1 MSSFVEGPIVHGAE
15 PFFFPAGES
24 GCLLIHGIAGTPQV
38 FRLMGDFLVEE
49 GITVSAVRL
58 RGHATRVEDLH
69 LCSYQ
74 DWIDSAEEE
83 LIKLSEHC
91 SKIFVAGLSMG
102 GVIGLRLA
110 RLYPEMVKGVV
121 TICSP
126 YSLDSFKFRFVPLA
140 GRFIKK
146 IPSGSPSILDPD
158 AEEINYSHHSVP
170 AVHELIK
177 LTSLVRE
184 DLAHIKQPALIFT
197 ARRDNVVNQ
206 QDGQRYYDALG
217 SESKGIVVLKNSH
230 HVATLDYDKE
240 IIFKKTAALIK
251 QHSL

>member
-1 MSSFVEGPIVHGAE
+1 MSSFVEGPVIGGAE
-15 PFFFPAGES
+15 PFFLSAGEN

-38 FRLMGDFLVEE
+38 FRLMGDSLARE
-49 GITVSAVRL
+49 GITVAAVRL
-58 RGHATRVEDLH
+58 KGHATRIEDLH

-83 LIKLSEHC
+83 LLKLSEQC
-91 SKIFVAGLSMG
+91 SKVFVAGLSMG
-102 GVIGLRLA
+102 GVISLRLA
-110 RLYPEMVKGVV
+110 RLHPELVKGVV

-126 YSLDSFKFRFVPLA
+126 YKLDSFKFRFVPLA

-146 IPSGSPSILDPD
+146 IAGGPPSILDPN
-158 AEEINYSHHSVP
+158 AVEINYRHHSVP

-197 ARRDNVVNQ
+197 ALKDNVVNKH
-206 QDGQRYYDALG
+206 DGQRFYDALG
-217 SESKGIVVLKNSH
+217 SESKELVVLNNSH
-230 HVATLDYDKE
+230 HIATLDYDKE
-240 IIFKKTAALIK
+240 ILFKKTAAFIK